1 MGIKAWWNRV
11 FNPPEPLTVYTV
23 DTQSTHPR
31 GDNHPFEKYKVRSL
45 MAHGVR
51 MEGHLTSN
59 EGLVI
64 DGHLKGSITMT
75 GEGTALVVREGG
87 CIEGPVSG
95 PMVVIRGTVIG
106 DVHAHFVRLYPG
118 ARVEGAV
125 AATRLII
132 DDGAEVNS
140 ARVGAGQWV
149 GPALEHLPA
158 VAPTPTTALPSP
170 VTEPSAQH
178 AETETARTHDTS
190 PSPPLSEH
198 PLGWQAVPLK
208 ESVARLTPHTP
219 VRGRKKTATA
229 KVGQRRASATKAKAR
244 ASPPAQWRLPSV
256 DPPLPPSSLP
266 GSVLESHWTP
276 HWTPV
281 RSSHNGAALNGQAAP
296 A

>member
-11 FNPPEPLTVYTV
+11 FNPPEPLTIYTV
-23 DTQSTHPR
+23 DTQSTHP
-31 GDNHPFEKYKVRSL
+31 GGEDHPFEKYKVRSL

-51 MEGHLTSN
+51 MEGHLTSDQ
-59 EGLVI
+59 GLVI
-64 DGHLKGSITMT
+64 DGHLKGSLTMT
-75 GEGTALVVREGG
+75 GEGTALIVRTGG

-95 PMVVIRGTVIG
+95 PIVVIRGTVIG
-106 DVHAHFVRLYPG
+106 DVHAHFVHLYPG

-125 AATRLII
+125 AAKRLMI

-149 GPALEHLPA
+149 APALEHLPA
-158 VAPTPTTALPSP
+158 VAPTPALPSP
-170 VTEPSAQH
+170 VTEPPVQH

-198 PLGWQAVPLK
+198 PLGWQAAPLKPNVPL
-208 ESVARLTPHTP
+208 LTTCVP
-219 VRGRKKTATA
+219 VRGRKKKASA
-229 KVGQRRASATKAKAR
+229 KAGQRRASVQAANAKAR
-244 ASPPAQWRLPSV
+244 ASPLTQSRLPTV

-266 GSVLESHWTP
+266 GSVMGS

-281 RSSHNGAALNGQAAP
+281 RSSYNGAVLNGQAAH